1 VIDLIYKKDLKKIA
15 IIEKNKVKTYQDLKK
30 DIKEIDHIFHSRQIV
45 ILLCN
50 NTYECLLIYL
60 ACLKNGSIPLLL
72 SENLCEA
79 HVKEYIIRYL
89 PKYVFS
95 PKKIN
100 INKTRN
106 VSFMGNYYIY
116 EHEND
121 NFVKNKFLSL
131 LLTTSGSTGNPKVVK
146 VSKKNLL
153 SNTSSICKYLNL
165 TENERHI
172 TTLPMNY
179 TYGLSCINT
188 FLYSG
193 GSIILNSDAITTK
206 SFWMNIEKNKPTF
219 LSGVPFT
226 YEIISKYFLEKLKDS
241 SIRVFTQ
248 AGGKLRNQF
257 LEKFIKFSEEN
268 NKEFIVMYGQTEAT
282 ARMSYLPFS
291 KLKEKIGSIGIAIP
305 GGKFKLRNTYVE
317 NNEKNKIIGELVYI
331 GENVTEGYAHSF
343 EDLNELEEKPNCL
356 NTGDIAWIDKD
367 NYVFLVGRIN
377 KFAKISGIRVSL
389 IDIED
394 FLNNQGFNCAVCS
407 DDIFLRI
414 FIETEKENKID
425 TIKLKKEISNKMNIS
440 SNSLKIKGITKLPR
454 LDSGK
459 VNYQKLE
466 LEYDK

>member
-79 HVKEYIIRYL
+79 HIKEYIKKYL

-106 VSFMGNYYIY
+106 VSFMGNYLIY
-116 EHEND
+116 EHDNN
-121 NFVKNKFLSL
+121 NFVKNKFLAL

-153 SNTSSICKYLNL
+153 SNTLSICKYLNL
-165 TENERHI
+165 TENERHMTI
-172 TTLPMNY
+172 LPMNY

-219 LSGVPFT
+219 FSGVPFT

-317 NNEKNKIIGELVYI
+317 HNKKNKIIGELVYV

-343 EDLNELEEKPNCL
+343 EELNELEEKPNCL

-414 FIETEKENKID
+414 FIENEKENKID
-425 TIKLKKEISNKMNIS
+425 TIKLKKEISKKMNIS

-466 LEYDK
+466 LEYVK